1 MSANQNMTREAAIA
15 AVQQDAVAS
24 KKWADMSQEERDA
37 LYKSDYYGARGK
49 EFGAWAG
56 YDPSKHGGA
65 HFDQADLDYLK
76 SQNWTHNDIMRAAAS
91 GTYVDPAVDQKL
103 RQLNNDS
110 RRLKDLP
117 KSVQKELR
125 VSGGMP
131 QRQDSRWTFLGGD
144 PKDKS
149 NYRQVDLT
157 PEPRYGGKNNQ
168 QVNGGLVG
176 LLHTYR
182 NGREEIKRQNKRP
195 EAETFTWGGI
205 NADGTAN
212 GLSGTSL
219 ESRGLLKEAKT
230 RHHTWAM
237 PKDLADHNFA
247 DRIQDAEGKGKPK
260 PEPEDNNDAG
270 GGASPPPELPAH
282 TPTIETADYGTKRF
296 EIDTST
302 QRYDDFVKRRQVA
315 ASTDGTVGG
324 HSAALSRS
332 HFAGSDYFRE
342 RLAS

>member
-15 AVQQDAVAS
+15 AVQQDAAAS

-76 SQNWTHNDIMRAAAS
+76 SQNWMHNDILRAAGS
-91 GTYVDPAVDQKL
+91 SNYVDPSIDQA
-103 RQLNNDS
+103 
-110 RRLKDLP
+110 LKDLNTKSTSTKKLP
-117 KSVQKELR
+117 KSLR
-125 VSGGMP
+125 LKLGM
-131 QRQDSRWTFLGGD
+131 SEAIFLGGD
-144 PKDKS
+144 PKDPN
-149 NYRQVDLT
+149 NYKRASTEVK
-157 PEPRYGGKNNQ
+157 PVYGYQKGQ
-168 QVNGGLVG
+168 RVQLNGGLVG
-176 LLHTYR
+176 MITA
-182 NGREEIKRQNKRP
+182 GGIAREEIKRQNKRP